1 MNEIFLKLA
10 AYLEMDFVRYALIVG
25 VLIALCSALLG
36 VTLVLRRFSMIGDGL
51 SHVAFGAATVSAV
64 CGLTSDTIIVLPVT
78 VAAAVLLLRVGKS
91 SRLKADSAIAMISVA
106 SLAFGYLLT
115 SISSSSANINGDVC
129 GALFGSVK
137 IISLTKLDLW
147 TCVILSAA
155 VIAMFL
161 LFYNKIFALTF
172 DEDFSSATGVRASL
186 YNTFIAIVTA
196 IVIVLAM
203 NLVGA
208 LLVSA
213 LIVFPALSAMRIMK
227 SFRGVTL
234 LAAVISVVCV
244 LIGLFI
250 TIMAGTPAGA
260 TVVSVNI
267 VLYLILS
274 LVGLVKR

>member
-1 MNEIFLKLA
+1 MNEIFLKLS

-115 SISSSSANINGDVC
+115 SIFSSSANINGDVC

-147 TCVILSAA
+147 TCVILSAV
-155 VIAMFL
+155 VIGMFL

-172 DEDFSSATGVRASL
+172 DEEFSSATGVRTSL

-274 LVGLVKR
+274 LVGLAKR

>member
-1 MNEIFLKLA
+1 MNEIFLKLS

-115 SISSSSANINGDVC
+115 SILSSSANINGDVC

-147 TCVILSAA
+147 TCVILSAV
-155 VIAMFL
+155 VIGVFL

-172 DEDFSSATGVRASL
+172 DEEFSSATGVRTSL

-274 LVGLVKR
+274 LVGLAKR